1 MTHPL
6 DVERPTERPGAGP
19 AVAGTPLGAPPED
32 PWGALDGTDLR
43 ARDILRATL
52 ESTADG
58 ILVVGARGET
68 LFFNRRFAELWKI
81 PDELLRTRSDDRLLD
96 YVLDQ
101 LVDPE
106 GFVAR
111 VRSLY
116 AGDDESFDTL
126 RFKDGRVFE
135 RYSRP
140 LVTDDQ
146 RTGRVWSFRD
156 VTDRLVADDQR
167 REAEAKYRS
176 LVEAIPAITYIDDW
190 TGAGNAYISPQTE
203 WILGYTQ
210 EDWAADPELMSKLI
224 HPEDREAWAAENTR
238 FSKTGTA
245 SLIEYRVLARN
256 GRVVWIRDAAVLVR
270 DAEGQAQF
278 SQGVMF
284 DISQSKEAERQ
295 LESALRRETEAAGQL
310 RELDE
315 MKNTFLQAVSHELRT
330 PLTAILGA
338 ALTLERHD
346 VELDPDVARD
356 LVGRLA
362 SNARKLNRL
371 LSDLLDIDRLAR
383 GIIEPKREPIDVGA
397 LTRALVE
404 ESDLARDREVGV
416 EAGQVMAEV
425 DGPKVERIVENLLAN
440 TLRHT
445 PAGTPVWVRVEP
457 HPEGVL
463 IVVDDAGPGIPA
475 DLRETVF
482 EPFRQIPGLHPYAP
496 GVGIGLSLV
505 ARFAELHGGRA
516 WVEERPGGGA
526 SFQVLLRNPA

>member
-6 DVERPTERPGAGP
+6 DAERPSERPGAGP
-19 AVAGTPLGAPPED
+19 AAAGAVLGASAED
-32 PWGALDGTDLR
+32 AWGVLDGTDLH

-58 ILVVGARGET
+58 ILVVGTGGET

-81 PDELLRTRSDDRLLD
+81 PDDLLQTRSDDRLLA

-101 LVDPE
+101 LVDPD
-106 GFVAR
+106 GFLTR
-111 VRSLY
+111 VRAVY

-140 LVTDDQ
+140 LVTDGQ
-146 RTGRVWSFRD
+146 GVGRVWSFRD

-190 TGAGNAYISPQTE
+190 AGDGNAYISPQTE

-210 EDWAADPELMSKLI
+210 QDWAADPELMSKLI
-224 HPEDREAWAAENTR
+224 HPEDREAWEAENTR
-238 FSKTGTA
+238 FSQTGTA
-245 SLIEYRVLARN
+245 SLIEYRVLARD

-270 DAEGQAQF
+270 DAEGRAQF

-284 DISQSKEAERQ
+284 DITQSKEAERQ

-346 VELDPDVARD
+346 VELAPDVARD
-356 LVGRLA
+356 LVSRLA

-404 ESDLARDREVGV
+404 ESDIARDREVQID
-416 EAGQVMAEV
+416 AGQVMAEV

-445 PAGTPVWVRVEP
+445 PAGTPVWVRVAA

-475 DLRETVF
+475 ELRETVF

-526 SFQVLLRNPA
+526 SFRVLLRNPT

>member
-6 DVERPTERPGAGP
+6 DAERPTERPGAGP
-19 AVAGTPLGAPPED
+19 PVAGTSLDASGDD
-32 PWGALDGTDLR
+32 PWGVLDGTDLH

-58 ILVVGARGET
+58 ILVVGTRGET
-68 LFFNRRFAELWKI
+68 LFLNRRFAELWKI
-81 PDELLRTRSDDRLLD
+81 PDDLLHTRSDDRLLA

-106 GFVAR
+106 GFLAR
-111 VRSLY
+111 VRALY
-116 AGDDESFDTL
+116 AGDNEGFDTL

-140 LVTDDQ
+140 LVASDQ
-146 RTGRVWSFRD
+146 RMGRVWSFRD

-190 TGAGNAYISPQTE
+190 AGAGNAYISPQTE
-203 WILGYTQ
+203 WILGYAQ
-210 EDWAADPELMSKLI
+210 EDWAADPELMSKRI
-224 HPEDREAWAAENTR
+224 HPDDRDAWEAENTR
-238 FSKTGTA
+238 FSQTGTA
-245 SLIEYRVLARN
+245 SLIEYRVLARD

-270 DAEGQAQF
+270 DAEGRAQF

-284 DISQSKEAERQ
+284 DITQSKEAERQ

-330 PLTAILGA
+330 PLTAILGS

-404 ESDLARDREVGV
+404 ESDIARDREVQV
-416 EAGQVMAEV
+416 QAGQVMAEV

-440 TLRHT
+440 TVRHT
-445 PAGTPVWVRVEP
+445 PAGTPVWVRVES

-505 ARFAELHGGRA
+505 ARFAELHGGQA

-526 SFQVLLRNPA
+526 SFRVLLRGPA